1 MIKIYSK
8 YLDIVVDSPIINAFK
23 KTEIQNFLSS
33 GKFKIISYKKNCVI
47 HFDGEPCNNLEII
60 IKGKVVVERIDDS
73 GDLLTI
79 SHFSDGDILG
89 GNLMFSSNPLY
100 LMTVTAIENCDILVI
115 SRDFLFHLLSTN
127 KEFLLAYLE
136 FVSDLTSLL
145 GNKIKYHLKQSL
157 RDSILN
163 YLNQEYKIQN
173 SLKIKLPM
181 SKKILAETLGV
192 QRTSLSRE
200 LKKME
205 NDGLLL
211 FDSKYITI
219 IDIDIIKK
227 K

>member
-8 YLDIVVDSPIINAFK
+8 YINLIIDSPIINAFK
-23 KTEIQNFLSS
+23 KTEIQSFLSS
-33 GKFKIISYKKNCVI
+33 GKFKIVSCKKNYVI

-60 IKGKVVVERIDDS
+60 LQGKVVIERIDDS

-79 SHFSDGDILG
+79 AHFSDGDILG

-100 LMTVTAIENCDILVI
+100 LMTVTAVEDCDILVI

-145 GNKIKYHLKQSL
+145 GNKIKYHLNQSL

-173 SLKIKLPM
+173 SLKIKLPIT
-181 SKKILAETLGV
+181 KKVLAETLGV

-205 NDGLLL
+205 TDGLLI

-219 IDIDIIKK
+219 KNISIINK
-227 K
+227 